1 MPPKIHKTAVVHPE
15 ALVEEGV
22 KIGPFAV
29 IGPKVRLGPE
39 TEVGAHAV
47 IEGPTTLGR
56 ANRVYPFVSL
66 GQPPQDLKYQ
76 GEPTVLTIGE
86 GNTFREFVTVHR
98 GTKGG
103 GGETR
108 IGDHNLLMAYAH
120 VAHDC
125 RVGSHT
131 VFVNNATLAGHVS
144 VGDYTVLAG
153 KAAVGQ
159 FLRVGESAFLAA
171 GAMVS
176 LDVPPFC
183 IVQGDRARLL
193 GLNVVGLRRR
203 GFSREAIQQ
212 IDEAY
217 QIVFASA
224 LGLDEACARLEAEM
238 AGLPEVARF
247 VAFLRGCQRGPMRP

>member
-1 MPPKIHKTAVVHPE
+1 MAIAIHPTAVVHPE
-15 ALVEEGV
+15 AVLEDSVRV
-22 KIGPFAV
+22 GPYAV
-29 IGPKVRLGPE
+29 IGAKVHIGPE
-39 TEVGAHAV
+39 TEIGAHAV

-66 GQPPQDLKYQ
+66 GQPPQDLKYR

-98 GTKGG
+98 GTQGG

-108 IGDHNLLMAYAH
+108 IGDHNLFMAYAH

-125 RVGSHT
+125 RVGSHV

-144 VGDYTVLAG
+144 VDDHAVLAG
-153 KAAVGQ
+153 KSAVGQ

-183 IVQGDRARLL
+183 IAQGDRARLL

-203 GFSREAIQQ
+203 GFSRETIQQ

-217 QIVFASA
+217 QIVFTSA
-224 LGLDEACARLEAEM
+224 LGLDEACARLETELADV
-238 AGLPEVARF
+238 PEVARF